1 MSKSSFQDIEKINDF
16 TYLNEFEWM
25 QLKIHL
31 LPLLMQETDTF
42 LEKYISKI

>member
-1 MSKSSFQDIEKINDF
+1 MSSLDFQNNDNNNDSK
-16 TYLNEFEWM
+16 YLNEFEWM

-42 LEKYISKI
+42 LEKYISKY

>member
-1 MSKSSFQDIEKINDF
+1 MTLELQDNENNGEFK
-16 TYLNEFEWM
+16 YLNEFEWM

-42 LEKYISKI
+42 LEKYISK